1 MSDVSLWFFSGLT
14 LFHFVCSISPNF
26 SLIFF
31 FFLHFLKL
39 CQSFLVTSPHLSL
52 TYLKLLSLCP
62 PLFGGHYLSFTSMP
76 YCSFSFCPFFSPP
89 FVGICPSLFPCP
101 VSSDLYKSLQS
112 GSQVALPPH
121 LQLAF
126 SGKIWP
132 TLKAC
137 SIYSLPCLPFLLF
150 KCLVFFVLGCPFLS
164 GPVLCSFV
172 GGSMPFFYVV
182 ILAVVQSLECSSV
195 CRCFSLTF

>member
-1 MSDVSLWFFSGLT
+1 MT

-89 FVGICPSLFPCP
+89 PLPSLVSVPPCSP
-101 VSSDLYKSLQS
+101 VLSPQICIRVSSQGLRLLCLLTCSSL
-112 GSQVALPPH
+112 SQVKSDPPSKPAPFTPSP
-121 LQLAF
+121 AF
-126 SGKIWP
+126 LFSFSSVW
-132 TLKAC
+132 C
-137 SIYSLPCLPFLLF
+137 SLSWVVPF
-150 KCLVFFVLGCPFLS
+150 CLVLFSARLLVAACPF
-164 GPVLCSFV
+164 
-172 GGSMPFFYVV
+172 SM
-182 ILAVVQSLECSSV
+182 
-195 CRCFSLTF
+195 